1 MSVSKQIASSALW
14 KYLEQFSV
22 MGIQFLGTFIMARFL
37 SPSDYGIIGV
47 MSVFTILSNTI
58 INSGF
63 GQALIREKEVT
74 RVDYS
79 TILYFNLVVS
89 VILYIILYFSSGII
103 ADFYNQPVIND
114 VSKVTFLVL
123 PLNAMSIVQNT
134 RLQKEIKFK
143 KLCII
148 SLISSLSSCIIAIYL
163 AYTYRNVW
171 ALVIQNLLSYLFR
184 TVLLWISTDFIPALR
199 FSITSLKYYF
209 NFSKNILLSGIIG
222 TIFNNIYTLLIGRV
236 YTAAELGFYTQA
248 EKFKNLGAH
257 TTTEVVQS
265 ITYPILAKLNNN
277 NEDIKEGYRK
287 IISITLMFVGIIM
300 SLLMGCAQ
308 DLFEFL
314 MGNEIWR
321 LSGTYL
327 LLIGINGI
335 LYPLHC
341 INQNILMVKGE
352 SKTIL
357 MLEIAR
363 RTIMIAILLIT
374 MNFSITVFVSGL
386 SLYSI
391 ILLFMNLYY
400 CGKPINYTIG
410 QQLKDVSPILIRL
423 AIIIM
428 ATMSTSA
435 LGLIQSVSI
444 RLLTSVVVGISVSIL
459 CFWRYYYFQL
469 LIKLFKSMIHRK

>member
-1 MSVSKQIASSALW
+1 
-14 KYLEQFSV
+14 
-22 MGIQFLGTFIMARFL
+22 
-37 SPSDYGIIGV
+37 
-47 MSVFTILSNTI
+47 
-58 INSGF
+58 
-63 GQALIREKEVT
+63 
-74 RVDYS
+74 
-79 TILYFNLVVS
+79 
-89 VILYIILYFSSGII
+89 
-103 ADFYNQPVIND
+103 
-114 VSKVTFLVL
+114 
-123 PLNAMSIVQNT
+123 
-134 RLQKEIKFK
+134 
-143 KLCII
+143 
-148 SLISSLSSCIIAIYL
+148 
-163 AYTYRNVW
+163 
-171 ALVIQNLLSYLFR
+171 
-184 TVLLWISTDFIPALR
+184 
-199 FSITSLKYYF
+199 
-209 NFSKNILLSGIIG
+209 
-222 TIFNNIYTLLIGRV
+222 
-236 YTAAELGFYTQA
+236 
-248 EKFKNLGAH
+248 
-257 TTTEVVQS
+257 
-265 ITYPILAKLNNN
+265 
-277 NEDIKEGYRK
+277 
-287 IISITLMFVGIIM
+287 MFVGIIM